1 MEQEE
6 TGINSMSL
14 SRSSLH
20 ASSLSFARKS
30 AVRSQITERA
40 RYSRGERQSTRLLAP
55 EILANIKLAQVFA
68 FFPATNIR

>member
-6 TGINSMSL
+6 TGINLMSL
-14 SRSSLH
+14 SRSRLH

-30 AVRSQITERA
+30 AVRSQKTERA
-40 RYSRGERQSTRLLAP
+40 RYWRGERQSACLLVP
-55 EILANIKLAQVFA
+55 EILANIVLAQVFA